1 MGIWGTPRT
10 VVCPFQLSRAQG
22 ETADQMEVQKMY
34 QFIEKRRNDT
44 FFCMFRLRSKVRA
57 YTKQLLI
64 GAGWPSDNGMWHAG
78 LRCEKNSSWS
88 SENEFPSMCV
98 FFLWCQVGIMS
109 FVVYFL
115 MEKLRWGTCTSS
127 TLSMLTWSQIISW
140 LAKTTTLSGDLAV
153 KSKS

>member
-1 MGIWGTPRT
+1 
-10 VVCPFQLSRAQG
+10 
-22 ETADQMEVQKMY
+22 
-34 QFIEKRRNDT
+34 
-44 FFCMFRLRSKVRA
+44 MFRLRSKVRA

-88 SENEFPSMCV
+88 SENKFPSMCV
-98 FFLWCQVGIMS
+98 FFLWCQVGITS

-140 LAKTTTLSGDLAV
+140 LAKTTTLSGDLVV
-153 KSKS
+153 KSKSEKKHVFADFVVGFLRGQAVWFRHSHRTEGRQRFPVPQW